1 MSALV
6 SDAPQIEQ
14 SRVIAPAR
22 RQGLTIK
29 AHLKLGSAV
38 SLKIAAR
45 AGPAELVAVGAL
57 VSSILL
63 AVAPIIWAARR
74 RR

>member
-1 MSALV
+1 M
-6 SDAPQIEQ
+6 
-14 SRVIAPAR
+14 
-22 RQGLTIK
+22 TIK
-29 AHLKLGSAV
+29 AHLQVGSAV

-45 AGPAELVAVGAL
+45 ARPAELVAIGAL

-63 AVAPIIWAARR
+63 AVAPIVWAARR